1 MQAPGNFAR
10 GAGFNTVRS
19 HRDVEYDA
27 FSRVTRD
34 LQRASRGEMSLARAA
49 AANADLW
56 STLAADLADDGN
68 DLPDDLKARLLSLA
82 IFSIRQSHRAIAGN
96 AEPAALIDVN
106 LAIMKGLRGE
116 VAA

>member
-1 MQAPGNFAR
+1 
-10 GAGFNTVRS
+10 
-19 HRDVEYDA
+19 
-27 FSRVTRD
+27 
-34 LQRASRGEMSLARAA
+34 MSLARAA

-96 AEPAALIDVN
+96 AEPAALIDIN